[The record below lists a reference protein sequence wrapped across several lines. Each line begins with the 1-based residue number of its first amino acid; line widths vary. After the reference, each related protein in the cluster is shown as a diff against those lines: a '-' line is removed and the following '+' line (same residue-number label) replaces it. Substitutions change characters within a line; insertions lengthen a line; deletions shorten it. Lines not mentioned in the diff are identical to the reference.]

1 MQEKK
6 QPSPERR
13 ALNIIW
19 TAAGDYSFIP
29 AFTAFWQDGEPDLY
43 MNSIIGYV
51 HKWYDPDILGEL
63 FEQISHSF
71 LRETL
76 DGLLWVALENCAY
89 EREVARRPVLAEMRQ
104 RHAEGFFAQELSRS
118 RQQWMAQNSL
128 VYALQAA
135 RCRLVL
141 GKEAGLVNPW
151 ERQLFDSLQYDGSM
165 TAREIRDRT
174 FQVFRRF
181 FPLLSSSVRLFPF
194 ARLRRR
200 LCQLLCGKLPARLVR
215 TDTLLMTGTFSGAGR
230 TAKVRRGLET
240 GRQTPSVQKADL
252 EYIEG
257 CFGKPLYTEEEW
269 RRTEE
274 ALCRD
279 AHARCRLYFTDG
291 RQGAVPCADP
301 AVQKVR
307 RDAASQLQKNKVHF
321 QSRYRLYRGSITRL
335 SEQIRSSLLVYPQ
348 PIRVR
353 SRSGALF
360 PSQIWRG
367 LYLDDPR
374 VFMDTLNEAE
384 ADFSVDLML
393 DASASRLQ
401 SQEVIAAQGYVIARS
416 LQLCRIPVQVFSF
429 LSVRGYTVM
438 QRFLDYSRGDP
449 EDAEQIFRYFAA
461 GWNRDGLALRGAGH
475 LMEASPARDRLLIVL
490 TDASPNDD
498 RRIPA
503 DPAGQSGKRLVSQD
517 YSGPAGVRDTA
528 AEVRALR
535 KRGIHVCGILTG
547 ADGDTRAAREIFGS
561 DFVRIERMER
571 FSEAAGVLI
580 QQQIQKLTLR

>member
-6 QPSPERR
+6 LPRPQRR

-19 TAAGDYSFIP
+19 TAAGDYSFTP
-29 AFTAFWQDGEPDLY
+29 SFTAFWQDGEPDFY

-51 HKWYDPDILGEL
+51 HKWYDPDIMGEL
-63 FEQISHSF
+63 FDQINRSF

-76 DGLLWVALENCAY
+76 DGLLWVALESCAY
-89 EREVARRPVLAEMRQ
+89 ERESAQRPVLSEMRL
-104 RHAEGFFAQELSRS
+104 RHAETFFAQELSRS

-151 ERQLFDSLQYDGSM
+151 ERRLFADLQYDGAM
-165 TAREIRDRT
+165 TAQEIRERT
-174 FQVFRRF
+174 LQVFRRY
-181 FPLLSSSVRLFPF
+181 FPILSSPGRPSVLAGLRQK
-194 ARLRRR
+194 LRRFLLRR
-200 LCQLLCGKLPARLVR
+200 LPSRLVR
-215 TDTLLMTGTFSGAGR
+215 TDTLLMTGVIPGEGR
-230 TAKVRRGLET
+230 VAEGRRGLDV
-240 GRQTPSVQKADL
+240 GRQNPAVQKADL
-252 EYIEG
+252 LYIEG

-269 RRTEE
+269 RRIEDE
-274 ALCRD
+274 LCRD
-279 AHARCRLYFTDG
+279 AHARCHLYFTDG
-291 RQGAVPCADP
+291 QQGAAPSPDT

-307 RDAASQLQKNKVHF
+307 RDAAAQMYRNKAHF
-321 QSRYRLYRGSITRL
+321 QSRYRLYRASITRL

-360 PSQIWRG
+360 PSRIWRG

-374 VFMDTLNEAE
+374 VFMDTLDESE

-401 SQEVIAAQGYVIARS
+401 SQEIIAAQGYVIARS

-429 LSVRGYTVM
+429 LSVRGYTVL
-438 QRFLDYSRGDP
+438 QRFVDYSQTDP
-449 EDAEQIFRYFAA
+449 GQAEHIFRYFAA
-461 GWNRDGLALRGAGH
+461 GWNRDGLALRGAGR
-475 LMEASPARDRLLIVL
+475 LMEDSPARNRLLIVL

-503 DPAGQSGKRLVSQD
+503 TPAGSSRRLVSQD
-517 YSGPAGVRDTA
+517 YSGQAGVKDTA

-535 KRGIHVCGILTG
+535 KKGVYVCGILTG
-547 ADGDTRAAREIFGS
+547 ADGDTRAAREIFGN
-561 DFVRIERMER
+561 DFVRIEKMER